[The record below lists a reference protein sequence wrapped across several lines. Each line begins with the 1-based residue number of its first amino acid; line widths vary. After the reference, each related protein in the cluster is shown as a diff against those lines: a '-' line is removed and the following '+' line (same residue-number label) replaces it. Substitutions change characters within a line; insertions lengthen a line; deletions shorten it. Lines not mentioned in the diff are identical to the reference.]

1 MFGSMGSSQRLS
13 VSSPAD
19 PADPAS
25 PTGAAAGRP
34 TRWPRIAVTAVFVVH
49 GLLFASWT
57 AHIPDVKAHLGLTDG
72 TLGFALLGAPVGSVV
87 AMIAASWLLPRVG
100 SRAVVRVALVGYC
113 AAGPLVGLTGSLP
126 ALFAALFAWG
136 AFQGT
141 LDVAMNTQAIAVER
155 TGGRILMSGLHGSWS
170 IGAFAGA
177 GIGALAVA
185 AGITLSLQ
193 LLVMGTIALLV
204 AGLLTAQMLP
214 AAAEHPGGDSDSNRN
229 SPERAGPE
237 AEPGPV
243 KRSGASASR
252 WSGGMVL
259 LGAIAFASM
268 LCEGAIADWG
278 AVYLS
283 GPLHATGVIPGL
295 GYTTF
300 SLAMVTVRLSGNR
313 LLTRFR
319 TDRLLPAL
327 AAVATLGFA
336 AALVVASPPAALV
349 GFCCL
354 GIGLAS
360 VVPAVF
366 SAAGRIPGLAAG
378 TAVATASACGW
389 AGFVCGP
396 PLIGRLASWASLPVA
411 LGLLP
416 LLTAFVVAGTL
427 SSRALRDRRPRHREG
442 LSQAA
447 AR

>member
-1 MFGSMGSSQRLS
+1 
-13 VSSPAD
+13 VPD
-19 PADPAS
+19 PQA
-25 PTGAAAGRP
+25 TTAAGSQG
-34 TRWPRIAVTAVFVVH
+34 RWPRIAVTAVFVFH

-72 TLGFALLGAPVGSVV
+72 TLGFALLGAPVGSVT
-87 AMIAASWLLPRVG
+87 AMIAGSWLLPRVG
-100 SRAVVRVALVGYC
+100 SRRVVQVALVGYC
-113 AAGPLVGLTGSLP
+113 AAGPLVGLAGSLT

-155 TGGRILMSGLHGSWS
+155 ARGRVLMSGLHGSWS

-177 GIGALAVA
+177 GIGALAVS
-185 AGITLSLQ
+185 AGIALSVQ
-193 LLVMGTIALLV
+193 LLVLGTIALLV
-204 AGLLTAQMLP
+204 AGLLTTRMLP
-214 AAAEHPGGDSDSNRN
+214 VAAERPGDRNAAAGPAGAGQ
-229 SPERAGPE
+229 RAAGR
-237 AEPGPV
+237 V
-243 KRSGASASR
+243 SR

-259 LGAIAFASM
+259 LGAVAFAAM
-268 LCEGAIADWG
+268 LCEGAIADWS

-283 GPLHATGVIPGL
+283 GPLHATGVVPGL
-295 GYTTF
+295 GYTAF

-319 TDRLLPAL
+319 PERLLPAL

-336 AALVVASPPAALV
+336 AALLIARPPAALL
-349 GFCCL
+349 GFACL

-360 VVPAVF
+360 MVPAVF
-366 SAAGRIPGLAAG
+366 SAAGRIPGLAPG

-396 PLIGRLASWASLPVA
+396 PLIGRLATWVSLPVA

-416 LLTAFVVAGTL
+416 VLTAFLVAGTL
-427 SSRALRDRRPRHREG
+427 GSRALRARQPEAHP
-442 LSQAA
+442 QPVA